1 MSEDP
6 NNAAGDATDTS
17 ALDKDDKMS
26 ETSANI
32 RQSLLSLKRHVRK
45 TYGPRPMKLVS
56 RYFRYISNLAVHA
69 DNAAF
74 LKLCRRMG
82 VTAPPYRVECRGIK
96 NADHVVRILQSV
108 SYWLMMDDDKCVRKR
123 RVRASRLLDRLY
135 AKLEKIMS
143 VEDMINMVILA
154 TERYENIL
162 EATRNKHRAM
172 LLDLLEK
179 YGYGYGIEQKDS
191 GESED

>member
-32 RQSLLSLKRHVRK
+32 RQSILSLKRHVRK

-56 RYFRYISNLAVHA
+56 RYFRCITNVAVYA
-69 DNAAF
+69 GRAAF
-74 LKLCRRMG
+74 LELCRLKPVMPQ
-82 VTAPPYRVECRGIK
+82 VYRVEYLGIK
-96 NADHVVRILQSV
+96 DVHHVIRIPDRC
-108 SYWLMMDDDKCVRKR
+108 SYRLMMDDDKYVRMR
-123 RVRASRLLDRLY
+123 RMRASRLLDRLY

-143 VEDMINMVILA
+143 VEDLINMMILA
-154 TERYENIL
+154 IARYVNIFN
-162 EATRNKHRAM
+162 ATRDKRRAM
-172 LLDLLEK
+172 FLDMIEK